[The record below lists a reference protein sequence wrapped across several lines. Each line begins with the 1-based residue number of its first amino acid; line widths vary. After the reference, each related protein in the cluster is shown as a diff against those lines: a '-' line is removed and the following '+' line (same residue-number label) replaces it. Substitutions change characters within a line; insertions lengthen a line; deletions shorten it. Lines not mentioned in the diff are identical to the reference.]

1 MTALTETPAE
11 RIAGDLALA
20 IHQRLIRPGER
31 LPSQSKL
38 MAAYGVSM
46 GTASAALGRLVSAGL
61 IRTVPGSG
69 TFAARP
75 NPFEPNPVLDVLAA
89 ASLCRSLAARS
100 FGPGSAPVLE
110 IQVGGEVDTS
120 GDREGPLTRLV
131 DVSALEGLDRR
142 VLRWMSEALL
152 SAARRLVADGPC
164 EGDTHVIATARAILR
179 DGGRRPEG
187 QPGIAVHGGPR
198 PTDEDVALR
207 IWPERAKSAD
217 QDGRR
222 SRPRGPP
229 RNRITNHVQEDD
241 LMTEQHDRWRALTVR
256 RPDDV
261 PAATPLR
268 RRFLWWVLR
277 HSRQGY
283 CFSAVDMDR

>member
-1 MTALTETPAE
+1 MSTLTETPAE

-38 MAAYGVSM
+38 MTSYGVAM
-46 GTASAALGRLVSAGL
+46 GTASAALGKLAAAGL

-69 TFAARP
+69 TFAVRP

-89 ASLCRSLAARS
+89 ASLCRTLAARS
-100 FGPGSAPVLE
+100 FAPGSAPVLE
-110 IQVGGEVDTS
+110 IQVGGDVDTS

-131 DVSALEGLDRR
+131 DVSALEGLDRH

-179 DGGRRPEG
+179 DGGRRPED
-187 QPGIAVHGGPR
+187 QPGIAVHGGPT
-198 PTDEDVALR
+198 PEDEAVVLR
-207 IWPERAKSAD
+207 IWPER
-217 QDGRR
+217 GE
-222 SRPRGPP
+222 PRDPDGPP
-229 RNRITNHVQEDD
+229 
-241 LMTEQHDRWRALTVR
+241 
-256 RPDDV
+256 
-261 PAATPLR
+261 
-268 RRFLWWVLR
+268 F
-277 HSRQGY
+277 
-283 CFSAVDMDR
+283 